1 MEIKAI
7 DIHVHPPVAEMNAA
21 GGDLALAAARSFG
34 IQIDEPI
41 AMPLEAV
48 AQDYESQGIMA
59 VLLGWDAESGTGNPR
74 YSNDDVASAVSKF
87 PDIFMGFA
95 SVDPWKGKMAIS
107 EAKRAV
113 NELGLKGFKFQQCAQ
128 AFRPND
134 HQFYPLWEAIADLG
148 VPALFHMG
156 TTGFGAGTRG
166 GMGIKLDYARPIY
179 VDDVAAD
186 FPEMDIIL
194 AHPGWPWESE
204 TLAVA
209 MHKANCYLD
218 LSGWSPKRFS
228 RELVRALNR
237 ELQNRALF
245 GTDYP
250 MIHPTKWFESF
261 DTLEILPETRQKVIL
276 DNARKLLAI

>member
-1 MEIKAI
+1 MEVKAI
-7 DIHVHPPVAEMNAA
+7 DIHVHPPVTEMNAA
-21 GGDLALAAARSFG
+21 GGELALAAARSFG

-41 AMPLEAV
+41 AMPLEAI
-48 AQDYESQGIMA
+48 AQDYEAQGIMA
-59 VLLGWDAESGTGNPR
+59 VLLGWDAETGTGNPK
-74 YSNDDVASAVSKF
+74 YSNDDVASAVAQF
-87 PDIFMGFA
+87 PDVFIGFA

-128 AFRPND
+128 AFYPND
-134 HQFYPLWEAIADLG
+134 HQFYPLWETIADLG

-166 GMGIKLDYARPIY
+166 GMGIKLGYARPIY

-209 MHKANCYLD
+209 THKANCYID

-250 MIHPTKWFESF
+250 MIHPSKWFESF

-276 DNARKLLAI
+276 DNARQLLGI